1 MHLGRDFDFNER
13 ITEHFGR
20 YGMIRKL
27 LIRMK
32 FIGLGISLIKF
43 TKYEDSTDHESGN
56 VNKFPLVSG
65 TVLDISDRLNKDLDV
80 SAMPLLIAVDIF
92 LDWPELS

>member
-1 MHLGRDFDFNER
+1 MGRDFDFNER

-32 FIGLGISLIKF
+32 FIRFGHK
-43 TKYEDSTDHESGN
+43 
-56 VNKFPLVSG
+56 
-65 TVLDISDRLNKDLDV
+65 LN
-80 SAMPLLIAVDIF
+80 
-92 LDWPELS
+92 

>member
-1 MHLGRDFDFNER
+1 MGWFENCWLEWN
-13 ITEHFGR
+13 
-20 YGMIRKL
+20 L
-27 LIRMK
+27 L
-32 FIGLGISLIKF
+32 GLGISLIKF
-43 TKYEDSTDHESGN
+43 TKYGDSTDHESGN
-56 VNKFPLVSG
+56 VNKFPLVSR

>member
-1 MHLGRDFDFNER
+1 MGWFENCWLEWN
-13 ITEHFGR
+13 
-20 YGMIRKL
+20 L
-27 LIRMK
+27 L
-32 FIGLGISLIKF
+32 GLGISLIKF
-43 TKYEDSTDHESGN
+43 TKYEDSTNHESGN

>member
-1 MHLGRDFDFNER
+1 MGWFENCWLEWN
-13 ITEHFGR
+13 
-20 YGMIRKL
+20 L
-27 LIRMK
+27 L
-32 FIGLGISLIKF
+32 GLGISLIKF

-56 VNKFPLVSG
+56 VNKFPLVSR
-65 TVLDISDRLNKDLDV
+65 TVLDISDRLNNDLDV

>member
-1 MHLGRDFDFNER
+1 MGWFENCWLEWN
-13 ITEHFGR
+13 
-20 YGMIRKL
+20 L
-27 LIRMK
+27 L
-32 FIGLGISLIKF
+32 GLGISLIKF